1 MKQFCT
7 ECGQKFE
14 SANLVCP
21 YCEFKNKP
29 IPGQKTIEETMAE
42 SVEDKGAVH
51 NWFHLLDGL
60 FVPSKRVVNKYAE
73 ERDSH
78 PMTIKEFDEWQAWM
92 ILARL
97 PGRIHEGF
105 VQQRQHE
112 EIMDEL
118 RRR

>member
-29 IPGQKTIEETMAE
+29 IPGQKTIEEKVAE
-42 SVEDKGAVH
+42 AKKA
-51 NWFHLLDGL
+51 
-60 FVPSKRVVNKYAE
+60 AE
-73 ERDSH
+73 PH
-78 PMTIKEFDEWQAWM
+78 PMTIAEYDEWQAWM